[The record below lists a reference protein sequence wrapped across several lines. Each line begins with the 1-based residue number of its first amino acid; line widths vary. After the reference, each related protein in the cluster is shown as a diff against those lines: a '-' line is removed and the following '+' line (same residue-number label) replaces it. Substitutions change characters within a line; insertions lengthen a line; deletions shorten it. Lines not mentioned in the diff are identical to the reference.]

1 MKGRFA
7 RFAAIDWSGAKGSRH
22 KGIAVSVAEAGDAPP
37 RLVKPG
43 HVWSRTEV
51 LDWIAAL
58 ADGPPTLVG
67 MDFSFAPPFVARG
80 AYLPGDSAP
89 DEARAFWAFVDAACD
104 DEDLG
109 AASFLER
116 SYRRHFYFGKA
127 DGTKADFMHLR
138 ECEAAF
144 NASGGGKPS
153 TVFDAIG
160 AAQVAK
166 ASFAGMRLLHHLA
179 GQVPVWPFDF
189 ADAVRPSTSL
199 GMMEFENEKVFI
211 PSEVE
216 GRTTSVLV
224 EIYCRAFIRLSG
236 GRGLKL
242 RSLADLNTAL
252 AGFNSLPFTAD
263 RWLADHE
270 TDVLVTAAGLR
281 RIADDT
287 DYWHP
292 AGLDERL
299 ARTEGWTFGVR

>member
-1 MKGRFA
+1 MSRFA

-22 KGIAVSVAEAGDAPP
+22 KGIAIGIAEAGDAAP

-80 AYLPGDSAP
+80 AYLPGDAAP
-89 DEARAFWAFVDAACD
+89 NNARSFWAFVDAACE

-116 SYRRHFYFGKA
+116 SFRRHFYFGKA

-144 NASGGGKPS
+144 NAGGGGKPS

-179 GQVPVWPFDF
+179 GRVPVWPFDPPP
-189 ADAVRPSTSL
+189 ARGSL
-199 GMMEFENEKVFI
+199 
-211 PSEVE
+211 
-216 GRTTSVLV
+216 LV

-236 GRGLKL
+236 RRGLKL
-242 RSLADLNTAL
+242 RSLADLNAAL
-252 AGFNSLPFTAD
+252 AGLGTRAMRSRMELND
-263 RWLADHE
+263 NQ
-270 TDVLVTAAGLR
+270 TDVLVAAAGLR
-281 RIADDT
+281 AIADKPA
-287 DYWHP
+287 YWHP
-292 AGLDERL
+292 ETLD
-299 ARTEGWTFGVR
+299 AVIAHTEGWTFGVL

>member
-116 SYRRHFYFGKA
+116 SFRRHFYFGKA

-166 ASFAGMRLLHHLA
+166 ASFAGMRLLHHLGA
-179 GQVPVWPFDF
+179 RVPVWPFDPPP
-189 ADAVRPSTSL
+189 AGGSL
-199 GMMEFENEKVFI
+199 
-211 PSEVE
+211 
-216 GRTTSVLV
+216 LV

-252 AGFNSLPFTAD
+252 AGFNSLPFAAD

>member
-1 MKGRFA
+1 MAGGQTQTAQQEKGLSRFA

-22 KGIAVSVAEAGDAPP
+22 KGIAVGIAETGDTPP

-89 DEARAFWAFVDAACD
+89 DDARGFWAFVDAACT

-116 SYRRHFYFGKA
+116 SFRRHFYFGKA

-179 GQVPVWPFDF
+179 GRVPVWPFDLPP
-189 ADAVRPSTSL
+189 AQGSL
-199 GMMEFENEKVFI
+199 
-211 PSEVE
+211 
-216 GRTTSVLV
+216 LV

-252 AGFNSLPFTAD
+252 AGLGARAVRSRTPLND
-263 RWLADHE
+263 NQ
-270 TDVLVTAAGLR
+270 TDVLVAAAGLR
-281 RIADDT
+281 RIAESRE
-287 DYWHP
+287 YWAP